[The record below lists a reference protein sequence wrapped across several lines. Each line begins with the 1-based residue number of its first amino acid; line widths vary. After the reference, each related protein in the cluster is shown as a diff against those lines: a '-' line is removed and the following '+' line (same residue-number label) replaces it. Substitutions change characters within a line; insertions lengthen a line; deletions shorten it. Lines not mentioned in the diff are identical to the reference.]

1 MALLITGGGTGGHL
15 AIAQALGEELA
26 KRKGQNG
33 GLVEVV
39 YVGSVNGQDKQWF
52 ECGNLSACIHLA
64 NASTPLHCGAHLSA
78 PHLQGENICQSDTS
92 PTSIVE
98 ITEVAEIKKVAKNS
112 KSARILD
119 CAKNANSDTVSAKT
133 TDSHKNPI
141 FSATYFLPTSGVVN
155 KRGIAKI
162 LSLLH
167 HLKSLK
173 TIRTIFAKHD
183 IKAVISVGGFSAAP
197 ASIGAIVFG
206 KPLFIH
212 EQNAIKGRLNALLSP
227 FAKRVFSSFGEKRVP
242 YPIKSQAREKA
253 RVRTEIKTIAFI
265 GGSQGARTIN
275 HLAISLA
282 PTLLS
287 LGFRIIHQC
296 GQNEL
301 ESTKAKYA
309 EIGISIDMKK
319 EADKIEIFGF
329 STDILSHLE
338 SADICI
344 GRAGAS
350 SVWENAA
357 LGLPMI
363 YVPYPYA
370 ASNHQVHNAEFFAS
384 KGLGLVL
391 VESKNNTSQKD
402 AQEKARKQAQKQAQI
417 EAMKDRI
424 LEYIASFGSS
434 EGKNALESIS
444 KSLISL
450 AKQDGA
456 KLIVDEI
463 LGELN

>member
-15 AIAQALGEELA
+15 AIAQALAEELA
-26 KRKGQNG
+26 KRKGQNDNLG
-33 GLVEVV
+33 EVV
-39 YVGSVNGQDKQWF
+39 YVGSISGQDKQWF
-52 ECGNLSACIHLA
+52 GCGNLSAGIHLA
-64 NASTPLHCGAHLSA
+64 NVSTPLHCGAHLGA
-78 PHLQGENICQSDTS
+78 PHSQGKNICQSDTS

-98 ITEVAEIKKVAKNS
+98 INKVAKN
-112 KSARILD
+112 ANTANGDRAN
-119 CAKNANSDTVSAKT
+119 AKA
-133 TDSHKNPI
+133 TDSSEKSI
-141 FSATYFLPTSGVVN
+141 FSATYFLPTSGVVD

-173 TIRTIFAKHD
+173 TIRAIFAKHD
-183 IKAVISVGGFSAAP
+183 VKAVISVGGFSAAP

-227 FAKRVFSSFGEKRVP
+227 FAKRVFSSFGKNRVP

-275 HLAISLA
+275 HLAVSLA

-309 EIGISIDMKK
+309 EIGIGTCAQK
-319 EADKIEIFGF
+319 EADSKENKLELFGF

-402 AQEKARKQAQKQAQI
+402 AQEKERKQAQKQAQI

-424 LEYIASFGSS
+424 LEYISSFGSS

>member
-15 AIAQALGEELA
+15 AIAQALAEELA
-26 KRKGQNG
+26 KRKGQNDNLG
-33 GLVEVV
+33 EVV
-39 YVGSVNGQDKQWF
+39 YVGSISGQDKQWF
-52 ECGNLSACIHLA
+52 GCGNLSAGIHLA
-64 NASTPLHCGAHLSA
+64 NVSTPLHCGAHLGA
-78 PHLQGENICQSDTS
+78 PHSQGENICQSDTS

-98 ITEVAEIKKVAKNS
+98 INKVAKNANTANGDKANTKATDFS
-112 KSARILD
+112 EKS
-119 CAKNANSDTVSAKT
+119 
-133 TDSHKNPI
+133 I
-141 FSATYFLPTSGVVN
+141 FSATYFLPTSGVVD

-173 TIRTIFAKHD
+173 TIRAIFAKHD

-197 ASIGAIVFG
+197 ASMGAIVFG

-227 FAKRVFSSFGEKRVP
+227 FAKRVFSSFGKRRVP

-275 HLAISLA
+275 HLAVSLA

-309 EIGISIDMKK
+309 EIGIGTCAQK
-319 EADKIEIFGF
+319 EADSKENKLELFGF

-384 KGLGLVL
+384 RGLGLVL

-402 AQEKARKQAQKQAQI
+402 AQEKERKQAQKQAEI

-424 LEYIASFGSS
+424 LEYISSFGSS

>member
-26 KRKGQNG
+26 RRKGQNDNLG
-33 GLVEVV
+33 EVV
-39 YVGSVNGQDKQWF
+39 YVGSVSGQDKQWF
-52 ECGNLSACIHLA
+52 EIDSPLGDSLS
-64 NASTPLHCGAHLSA
+64 NTT
-78 PHLQGENICQSDTS
+78 N
-92 PTSIVE
+92 
-98 ITEVAEIKKVAKNS
+98 
-112 KSARILD
+112 ARILD
-119 CAKNANSDTVSAKT
+119 SRKNAKVDRENTKATHSSK
-133 TDSHKNPI
+133 KPI

-173 TIRTIFAKHD
+173 TIRAIFAKHD

-227 FAKRVFSSFGEKRVP
+227 FARRVFSSFGKNRVP
-242 YPIKSQAREKA
+242 YPIKSQAKQKA

-309 EIGISIDMKK
+309 EIGIDTCTQK
-319 EADKIEIFGF
+319 EADSKENKLELFGF
-329 STDILSHLE
+329 STDILSHLA

-402 AQEKARKQAQKQAQI
+402 AQEKERKEAQKQAEI

-434 EGKNALESIS
+434 EGKNTLESIS

>member
-15 AIAQALGEELA
+15 AIAQALAEELA
-26 KRKGQNG
+26 RRNGQNG
-33 GLVEVV
+33 GFGEVV
-39 YVGSVNGQDKQWF
+39 YVGSISGQDKQWF
-52 ECGNLSACIHLA
+52 EIDSPLGDSLS
-64 NASTPLHCGAHLSA
+64 NTT
-78 PHLQGENICQSDTS
+78 N
-92 PTSIVE
+92 
-98 ITEVAEIKKVAKNS
+98 
-112 KSARILD
+112 ARILD
-119 CAKNANSDTVSAKT
+119 SRKNAKVDRENTKATHSSK
-133 TDSHKNPI
+133 KPI
-141 FSATYFLPTSGVVN
+141 FSATYFLPTSGVVD

-173 TIRTIFAKHD
+173 TIRAIFAKHD

-227 FAKRVFSSFGEKRVP
+227 FARCVFSSFGKRRVP

-309 EIGISIDMKK
+309 EIGIGTCAQK
-319 EADKIEIFGF
+319 EAHSSVDNKKLELFGF
-329 STDILSHLE
+329 STDILSYLE

-402 AQEKARKQAQKQAQI
+402 AQEKERKEAQKQAQI

>member
-26 KRKGQNG
+26 RRKGQNDNLG
-33 GLVEVV
+33 EVV
-39 YVGSVNGQDKQWF
+39 YVGSVSGQDKQWF
-52 ECGNLSACIHLA
+52 EVDSPLGDSFLQSPHCASLRCMYDTPHSHSEEIAKSNTA
-64 NASTPLHCGAHLSA
+64 N
-78 PHLQGENICQSDTS
+78 
-92 PTSIVE
+92 
-98 ITEVAEIKKVAKNS
+98 
-112 KSARILD
+112 ARILD
-119 CAKNANSDTVSAKT
+119 SSENAKVDRENTKAIHSSK
-133 TDSHKNPI
+133 KPI
-141 FSATYFLPTSGVVN
+141 FSATYFLPTSGVVD

-173 TIRTIFAKHD
+173 KIRAIFAKHD

-212 EQNAIKGRLNALLSP
+212 EQNAIKGRLNGLLSP
-227 FAKRVFSSFGEKRVP
+227 FARRVFSSFGKRRVP

-309 EIGISIDMKK
+309 EIGIDTCTQK
-319 EADKIEIFGF
+319 EADNNVDNKKLELFGF
-329 STDILSHLE
+329 STDILSHLA

-370 ASNHQVHNAEFFAS
+370 ASNHQVYNAEFFAS

-402 AQEKARKQAQKQAQI
+402 AQEKERKEAQKQAEI

>member
-33 GLVEVV
+33 SFGEVV
-39 YVGSVNGQDKQWF
+39 YVGSISGQDKQWF
-52 ECGNLSACIHLA
+52 EVDSPLGDSFLQSPNCASLRCMYDTPHSHSEEIAKSNAA
-64 NASTPLHCGAHLSA
+64 NA
-78 PHLQGENICQSDTS
+78 
-92 PTSIVE
+92 
-98 ITEVAEIKKVAKNS
+98 
-112 KSARILD
+112 RISG
-119 CAKNANSDTVSAKT
+119 KNANTANGDRANTKAADFSEKS
-133 TDSHKNPI
+133 I
-141 FSATYFLPTSGVVN
+141 FSATYFLPTSGVVD

-173 TIRTIFAKHD
+173 TIRAIFAKHD

-227 FAKRVFSSFGEKRVP
+227 FARRVFSSFGKRRVP

-309 EIGISIDMKK
+309 EIGIGTCAQK
-319 EADKIEIFGF
+319 EADSKENKLELFGF

-402 AQEKARKQAQKQAQI
+402 AQEKERKQAQKQAEI

>member
-15 AIAQALGEELA
+15 AIAQALAEELA

-33 GLVEVV
+33 GFGEVV
-39 YVGSVNGQDKQWF
+39 YVGSISGQDKQWF
-52 ECGNLSACIHLA
+52 EVDSPLGDSFLQSLNCASLRCMYDTPHSHSEEIAKSNTTNARISSKNSNTANGDRA
-64 NASTPLHCGAHLSA
+64 NAKA
-78 PHLQGENICQSDTS
+78 
-92 PTSIVE
+92 
-98 ITEVAEIKKVAKNS
+98 
-112 KSARILD
+112 
-119 CAKNANSDTVSAKT
+119 
-133 TDSHKNPI
+133 TDSSEKSI
-141 FSATYFLPTSGVVN
+141 FSATYFLPTSGVVD

-173 TIRTIFAKHD
+173 TIRAIFAKHD

-227 FAKRVFSSFGEKRVP
+227 FARRVFSSFGKNRVP

-309 EIGISIDMKK
+309 EIGIGICAQK
-319 EADKIEIFGF
+319 EAHSNVDNKKLELFGF
-329 STDILSHLE
+329 SADILSYLE

-402 AQEKARKQAQKQAQI
+402 AQEKARKQAQI

-456 KLIVDEI
+456 NLIVDEI

>member
-15 AIAQALGEELA
+15 VIAQALAEELA
-26 KRKGQNG
+26 KRKGQNDNLG
-33 GLVEVV
+33 EVV
-39 YVGSVNGQDKQWF
+39 YVGSISGQDKQWF
-52 ECGNLSACIHLA
+52 GCGNLSAGIHLA
-64 NASTPLHCGAHLSA
+64 NVSTPLHCGAHLGA
-78 PHLQGENICQSDTS
+78 PHSQGENICQSDTS

-98 ITEVAEIKKVAKNS
+98 INKVAKN
-112 KSARILD
+112 A
-119 CAKNANSDTVSAKT
+119 NTANSDRANTKA
-133 TDSHKNPI
+133 TDFSEKSI
-141 FSATYFLPTSGVVN
+141 FNATYFLPTSGVVD

-173 TIRTIFAKHD
+173 TIRAIFAKHD
-183 IKAVISVGGFSAAP
+183 VKAVISVGGFSAAP

-227 FAKRVFSSFGEKRVP
+227 FARRVFSSFGKRRVP

-301 ESTKAKYA
+301 ESTKAKYT
-309 EIGISIDMKK
+309 EIGIGTCAQK
-319 EADKIEIFGF
+319 EADSKENKLELFGF

-384 KGLGLVL
+384 KGFGLVL

-402 AQEKARKQAQKQAQI
+402 AQEKAQKEAQKQAEI

>member
-33 GLVEVV
+33 GFGEVV
-39 YVGSVNGQDKQWF
+39 YVGSVSGQDKQWF
-52 ECGNLSACIHLA
+52 EIDSPLGDSFLQSPNCASLRCMYDTPHSHSEEIAKSNTA
-64 NASTPLHCGAHLSA
+64 NA
-78 PHLQGENICQSDTS
+78 
-92 PTSIVE
+92 
-98 ITEVAEIKKVAKNS
+98 
-112 KSARILD
+112 RISS
-119 CAKNANSDTVSAKT
+119 KNAKSDGADTKAL
-133 TDSHKNPI
+133 DSHKKSI
-141 FSATYFLPTSGVVN
+141 FSATYFLPTSGVVD

-162 LSLLH
+162 FSLLH

-173 TIRTIFAKHD
+173 TIRTIFTKHD
-183 IKAVISVGGFSAAP
+183 VKAVISVGGFSAAP
-197 ASIGAIVFG
+197 ASMGAIVFG

-227 FAKRVFSSFGEKRVP
+227 FAKRVFSSFGKNRVP

-309 EIGISIDMKK
+309 EIGIDTCTQK
-319 EADKIEIFGF
+319 EADNNADNKKLELFGF

-370 ASNHQVHNAEFFAS
+370 ASNHQVHNAEFFSS

-402 AQEKARKQAQKQAQI
+402 AQEKARKQAQI
-417 EAMKDRI
+417 EEMKDRI

>member
-26 KRKGQNG
+26 RRKGQNDNLG
-33 GLVEVV
+33 EVV
-39 YVGSVNGQDKQWF
+39 YVGSISGQDKQWF
-52 ECGNLSACIHLA
+52 EVDSPLGDSFLQSPHCASLRCMYDTPHSHSEEIAKSNTA
-64 NASTPLHCGAHLSA
+64 N
-78 PHLQGENICQSDTS
+78 
-92 PTSIVE
+92 
-98 ITEVAEIKKVAKNS
+98 
-112 KSARILD
+112 ARILD
-119 CAKNANSDTVSAKT
+119 SSENANTANGDRENAKA
-133 TDSHKNPI
+133 TDFSEKSI
-141 FSATYFLPTSGVVN
+141 FSATYFLPTSGVVD

-173 TIRTIFAKHD
+173 TIRSIFAKHD

-227 FAKRVFSSFGEKRVP
+227 FARRVFSSFGEKRVP

-309 EIGISIDMKK
+309 EIGIGTCAQK
-319 EADKIEIFGF
+319 EAHSKENKIELFGF

-402 AQEKARKQAQKQAQI
+402 AQTQAQKQAEI
-417 EAMKDRI
+417 EAMKGKI

>member
-26 KRKGQNG
+26 KRKGQNDS
-33 GLVEVV
+33 LVEVV
-39 YVGSVNGQDKQWF
+39 YVGSVSGQDKQWF
-52 ECGNLSACIHLA
+52 EIDSPLGDSFLQSPNCASLRCMYDTPHSHSEEIAKSNTA
-64 NASTPLHCGAHLSA
+64 NA
-78 PHLQGENICQSDTS
+78 
-92 PTSIVE
+92 
-98 ITEVAEIKKVAKNS
+98 
-112 KSARILD
+112 RISS
-119 CAKNANSDTVSAKT
+119 KNAKSDGADTKAL
-133 TDSHKNPI
+133 DSHKKSI
-141 FSATYFLPTSGVVN
+141 FSATYFLPTSGVVD

-162 LSLLH
+162 FSLLH

-173 TIRTIFAKHD
+173 TIRAIFAKHD

-197 ASIGAIVFG
+197 ASMGAIVFG

-227 FAKRVFSSFGEKRVP
+227 FAKRVFSSFGKNRVP

-309 EIGISIDMKK
+309 EIGIGTCTQTEAHSDVDSKK
-319 EADKIEIFGF
+319 LELFGF

-402 AQEKARKQAQKQAQI
+402 AQEKARKQAQKQSQI
-417 EAMKDRI
+417 EEMKDRI

>member
-15 AIAQALGEELA
+15 AIAQALAEELA
-26 KRKGQNG
+26 KRKGQNDNLG
-33 GLVEVV
+33 EVV
-39 YVGSVNGQDKQWF
+39 YVGSISGQDKQWF
-52 ECGNLSACIHLA
+52 GCGNLSAGIHLA
-64 NASTPLHCGAHLSA
+64 NVSTPLHCGAHLGA
-78 PHLQGENICQSDTS
+78 PHSQGENICQSDTS

-98 ITEVAEIKKVAKNS
+98 INKVAKN
-112 KSARILD
+112 A
-119 CAKNANSDTVSAKT
+119 NTANSDRANTKA
-133 TDSHKNPI
+133 TDFSEKSI
-141 FSATYFLPTSGVVN
+141 FSATYFLPTSGVVD

-173 TIRTIFAKHD
+173 TIRAIFAKHD

-227 FAKRVFSSFGEKRVP
+227 FARRVFSSFGKRRVP

-282 PTLLS
+282 TTLLS

-301 ESTKAKYA
+301 ESTKAKYT
-309 EIGISIDMKK
+309 EIGIGTCTQK
-319 EADKIEIFGF
+319 EADSKENKLELFGF

-384 KGLGLVL
+384 KGFGLVL

-402 AQEKARKQAQKQAQI
+402 AQEKAQKEAQKQAEI

>member
-15 AIAQALGEELA
+15 AIAQALAEELA
-26 KRKGQNG
+26 KRKGQNDNLG
-33 GLVEVV
+33 EVV
-39 YVGSVNGQDKQWF
+39 YVGSISGQDKQWF
-52 ECGNLSACIHLA
+52 EVDSPLGDSFLQSPHCASLRCMYDTPHSHSEEIAKSNTA
-64 NASTPLHCGAHLSA
+64 N
-78 PHLQGENICQSDTS
+78 
-92 PTSIVE
+92 
-98 ITEVAEIKKVAKNS
+98 
-112 KSARILD
+112 ARILD
-119 CAKNANSDTVSAKT
+119 SSENAKVDRANAKA
-133 TDSHKNPI
+133 TDFSEKSI
-141 FSATYFLPTSGVVN
+141 FNATYFLPTSGVVD

-173 TIRTIFAKHD
+173 TIRAIFAKHD

-227 FAKRVFSSFGEKRVP
+227 FARRVFSSFGKRRVP

-309 EIGISIDMKK
+309 EIGISVDSSEQK
-319 EADKIEIFGF
+319 EANKLELFGF

-402 AQEKARKQAQKQAQI
+402 VQEKARKQTQKQAEI

-424 LEYIASFGSS
+424 LEYISSFGSS

>member
-26 KRKGQNG
+26 RRKGQNG
-33 GLVEVV
+33 GFGEVV
-39 YVGSVNGQDKQWF
+39 YVGSVSGQDKQWF
-52 ECGNLSACIHLA
+52 EIDSPLGDSLS
-64 NASTPLHCGAHLSA
+64 NTT
-78 PHLQGENICQSDTS
+78 N
-92 PTSIVE
+92 
-98 ITEVAEIKKVAKNS
+98 
-112 KSARILD
+112 ARILD
-119 CAKNANSDTVSAKT
+119 SRKNAKVDRENTKATHSSKK
-133 TDSHKNPI
+133 SI

-173 TIRTIFAKHD
+173 TIRAIFAKHD

-212 EQNAIKGRLNALLSP
+212 EQNAIKGRLNGLLSP
-227 FAKRVFSSFGEKRVP
+227 FARRVFSSFGKNRVP
-242 YPIKSQAREKA
+242 YPIKSQAKQKA

-309 EIGISIDMKK
+309 EIGIDTCTQK
-319 EADKIEIFGF
+319 EAHSNVDNKKLELFGF

-384 KGLGLVL
+384 KGLGFVL

-402 AQEKARKQAQKQAQI
+402 AQEKERKEAQKQAEI

-434 EGKNALESIS
+434 EGKNTLESIS

>member
-26 KRKGQNG
+26 RRKGQNDNLG
-33 GLVEVV
+33 EVV
-39 YVGSVNGQDKQWF
+39 YVGSISGQDKQWF
-52 ECGNLSACIHLA
+52 GCGNLSAGIHLA
-64 NASTPLHCGAHLSA
+64 NVSTPLHCGAHLGA
-78 PHLQGENICQSDTS
+78 PHSQGENICQSDTS

-98 ITEVAEIKKVAKNS
+98 INKVAKN
-112 KSARILD
+112 ANTANGDRAN
-119 CAKNANSDTVSAKT
+119 AKA
-133 TDSHKNPI
+133 TDFSEKYI
-141 FSATYFLPTSGVVN
+141 FSATYFLPTSGVVD

-173 TIRTIFAKHD
+173 TIRAIFAKHD

-227 FAKRVFSSFGEKRVP
+227 FARRVFSSFGKRRVP
-242 YPIKSQAREKA
+242 YPIKSQAKQKA

-309 EIGISIDMKK
+309 EIGIGTCTQK
-319 EADKIEIFGF
+319 EADSKENKLELFGF

-402 AQEKARKQAQKQAQI
+402 AQEKERKEAQKQAEI

-424 LEYIASFGSS
+424 LEYIASFGSG
-434 EGKNALESIS
+434 EGKNTLESIS

-456 KLIVDEI
+456 KIIVDEI

>member
-33 GLVEVV
+33 GFGEVV
-39 YVGSVNGQDKQWF
+39 YVGSISGQDKQWF
-52 ECGNLSACIHLA
+52 EVDSPLGDSFLQSPHCASLRCMYDTPHSHSEEIAKSNTA
-64 NASTPLHCGAHLSA
+64 N
-78 PHLQGENICQSDTS
+78 
-92 PTSIVE
+92 
-98 ITEVAEIKKVAKNS
+98 
-112 KSARILD
+112 ARILD
-119 CAKNANSDTVSAKT
+119 SSENANTANGDRANAKA
-133 TDSHKNPI
+133 TDFSEKSI
-141 FSATYFLPTSGVVN
+141 FNATYFLPTSGVVN

-227 FAKRVFSSFGEKRVP
+227 FARRVFSSFGKNRVP

-309 EIGISIDMKK
+309 QIGIDTCTQEEAGNNVDNKK
-319 EADKIEIFGF
+319 LELFGF

-402 AQEKARKQAQKQAQI
+402 VQEKARKQTQKQAEI

>member
-15 AIAQALGEELA
+15 AIAQALAEELA

-33 GLVEVV
+33 GFGEVV
-39 YVGSVNGQDKQWF
+39 YVGSISGQDKQWF
-52 ECGNLSACIHLA
+52 GCGNLSAGIHLA
-64 NASTPLHCGAHLSA
+64 NVSTPLHCGTHLGA
-78 PHLQGENICQSDTS
+78 PHSQGENICQSDTS

-98 ITEVAEIKKVAKNS
+98 INKVAKNANTANGDRENTKATDFS
-112 KSARILD
+112 EKS
-119 CAKNANSDTVSAKT
+119 
-133 TDSHKNPI
+133 I
-141 FSATYFLPTSGVVN
+141 FNATYFLPTSGVVD

-173 TIRTIFAKHD
+173 TIHTIFAKHD

-227 FAKRVFSSFGEKRVP
+227 FARRVFSSFGKRRVP

-309 EIGISIDMKK
+309 EIGIGTCAQK
-319 EADKIEIFGF
+319 EEDSKENKLELFGF
-329 STDILSHLE
+329 STDILSYLE

-384 KGLGLVL
+384 KGFGLVL

-402 AQEKARKQAQKQAQI
+402 VQEKARKQTQKQAEI

-434 EGKNALESIS
+434 DGKNALESIS

>member
-15 AIAQALGEELA
+15 AIAQALAEELA
-26 KRKGQNG
+26 KRKGQNDNLG
-33 GLVEVV
+33 EVV
-39 YVGSVNGQDKQWF
+39 YVGSISGQDKQWF
-52 ECGNLSACIHLA
+52 GCGNLSAGIHLA
-64 NASTPLHCGAHLSA
+64 NVSTPLHCGAHLGA
-78 PHLQGENICQSDTS
+78 PHSQGENICQSDTS

-98 ITEVAEIKKVAKNS
+98 INKVAKNANTANGDRENAKATDFS
-112 KSARILD
+112 EKS
-119 CAKNANSDTVSAKT
+119 
-133 TDSHKNPI
+133 I
-141 FSATYFLPTSGVVN
+141 FNATYFLPTSGVVD

-173 TIRTIFAKHD
+173 TIHTIFAKHD

-227 FAKRVFSSFGEKRVP
+227 FARRVFSSFGKNRVP

-309 EIGISIDMKK
+309 EIGIDTCAQK
-319 EADKIEIFGF
+319 EADSKENKLELFGF

-370 ASNHQVHNAEFFAS
+370 ASNHQVHNAEFFTS
-384 KGLGLVL
+384 KGFGLVL

-402 AQEKARKQAQKQAQI
+402 VQEKARKQTQKQAEI

>member
-15 AIAQALGEELA
+15 AIAQALAEELA

-33 GLVEVV
+33 GFGEVV
-39 YVGSVNGQDKQWF
+39 YVGSISGQDKQWF
-52 ECGNLSACIHLA
+52 GCGNLSAGIHLA
-64 NASTPLHCGAHLSA
+64 NVSTPLHCGAHLGA
-78 PHLQGENICQSDTS
+78 PHSQGENICQSDTS

-98 ITEVAEIKKVAKNS
+98 INKVAKNANTANGDRANAKATDFS
-112 KSARILD
+112 EKS
-119 CAKNANSDTVSAKT
+119 
-133 TDSHKNPI
+133 I
-141 FSATYFLPTSGVVN
+141 FSATYFLPTSGVVD

-173 TIRTIFAKHD
+173 TIRAIFAKHD

-227 FAKRVFSSFGEKRVP
+227 FARRVFSSFGKNRVP

-301 ESTKAKYA
+301 ESTKAKYT
-309 EIGISIDMKK
+309 EIGIGTCAQK
-319 EADKIEIFGF
+319 EADSKENKLELFGF

-384 KGLGLVL
+384 KGFGLVL

-402 AQEKARKQAQKQAQI
+402 VQEKAQKQAEI

>member
-15 AIAQALGEELA
+15 AIAQALAEELA
-26 KRKGQNG
+26 RRKGQNG
-33 GLVEVV
+33 GFGEVV
-39 YVGSVNGQDKQWF
+39 YVGSVSGQDKQWF
-52 ECGNLSACIHLA
+52 GCGNLSAGIHLA
-64 NASTPLHCGAHLSA
+64 NVSTPLHCGAHLGA

-98 ITEVAEIKKVAKNS
+98 INKVAKN
-112 KSARILD
+112 A
-119 CAKNANSDTVSAKT
+119 NTANSDRANAKA
-133 TDSHKNPI
+133 TDFSEKSI
-141 FSATYFLPTSGVVN
+141 FSATYFLQTSGVVD

-173 TIRTIFAKHD
+173 TIREIFAKHD

-227 FAKRVFSSFGEKRVP
+227 FARRVFSSFGKRRVP

-309 EIGISIDMKK
+309 EIGIDTCTQKEVHSNVDNKK
-319 EADKIEIFGF
+319 LELFGF

-338 SADICI
+338 SADICV

-402 AQEKARKQAQKQAQI
+402 AQEKARKQVEI

>member
-15 AIAQALGEELA
+15 AIAQALAEELA
-26 KRKGQNG
+26 KRKGQNDNLG
-33 GLVEVV
+33 EVV
-39 YVGSVNGQDKQWF
+39 YVGSISGQDKQWF
-52 ECGNLSACIHLA
+52 EVDSPLGDSFLQSPHCASLRCMYDTPHSHSEEIAKSNTA
-64 NASTPLHCGAHLSA
+64 N
-78 PHLQGENICQSDTS
+78 
-92 PTSIVE
+92 
-98 ITEVAEIKKVAKNS
+98 
-112 KSARILD
+112 ARILD
-119 CAKNANSDTVSAKT
+119 SSENANTANGDRENAKA
-133 TDSHKNPI
+133 TDFSEKSI

-173 TIRTIFAKHD
+173 TIRAIFAKHD

-227 FAKRVFSSFGEKRVP
+227 FARRVFSSFGKRRVP

-309 EIGISIDMKK
+309 EIGIGTCAQK
-319 EADKIEIFGF
+319 EEDSKENKLELFGF
-329 STDILSHLE
+329 STDILSYLE

-391 VESKNNTSQKD
+391 VESKNNISQKD
-402 AQEKARKQAQKQAQI
+402 AQEKAQKEAQKQAEI

-424 LEYIASFGSS
+424 LEYIASFGSG
-434 EGKNALESIS
+434 EGKNELESIS

>member
-39 YVGSVNGQDKQWF
+39 YVGSISGQDKQWF
-52 ECGNLSACIHLA
+52 EIDSPLGDSFLQSPNCASLRCMYDTPHSHSEEIAKSNTA
-64 NASTPLHCGAHLSA
+64 NA
-78 PHLQGENICQSDTS
+78 
-92 PTSIVE
+92 
-98 ITEVAEIKKVAKNS
+98 
-112 KSARILD
+112 RISS
-119 CAKNANSDTVSAKT
+119 KNAKSDGADTKAL
-133 TDSHKNPI
+133 DSHKKSI
-141 FSATYFLPTSGVVN
+141 FSATYFLPTSGVVD

-167 HLKSLK
+167 HLKSIK
-173 TIRTIFAKHD
+173 TIRSIFAKHD
-183 IKAVISVGGFSAAP
+183 VKAVISVGGFSAAP

-227 FAKRVFSSFGEKRVP
+227 FAKRVFSSFGKNRVP

-309 EIGISIDMKK
+309 EIGIGTCTQK
-319 EADKIEIFGF
+319 EADNNADNKKLELFGF

-417 EAMKDRI
+417 EEMKDRI

>member
-26 KRKGQNG
+26 RRKGQNDNLG
-33 GLVEVV
+33 EVV
-39 YVGSVNGQDKQWF
+39 YVGSVSGQDKQWF
-52 ECGNLSACIHLA
+52 EIDSPLGDSLS
-64 NASTPLHCGAHLSA
+64 NTT
-78 PHLQGENICQSDTS
+78 N
-92 PTSIVE
+92 
-98 ITEVAEIKKVAKNS
+98 
-112 KSARILD
+112 ARILD
-119 CAKNANSDTVSAKT
+119 SRKNAKVDRENTKATHSSKK
-133 TDSHKNPI
+133 SI
-141 FSATYFLPTSGVVN
+141 FSATYFLPTSGVVD

-173 TIRTIFAKHD
+173 TIRAIFAKHD

-212 EQNAIKGRLNALLSP
+212 EQNAIKGRLNGLLSP
-227 FAKRVFSSFGEKRVP
+227 FARRVFSSFGKNRVP
-242 YPIKSQAREKA
+242 YPIKSQAKQKA

-309 EIGISIDMKK
+309 EIGIGTCAQK
-319 EADKIEIFGF
+319 EAHSSVDNKKLELFGF
-329 STDILSHLE
+329 STDILSYLE

-402 AQEKARKQAQKQAQI
+402 AQEKERKEAQKQAQI

>member
-1 MALLITGGGTGGHL
+1 MTLLITGGGTGGHL
-15 AIAQALGEELA
+15 AIAQALAEELA
-26 KRKGQNG
+26 RRKSSLGEARF
-33 GLVEVV
+33 EVV
-39 YVGSVNGQDKQWF
+39 YVGSVSGQDRQWF
-52 ECGNLSACIHLA
+52 ECGDLSAEEALA
-64 NASTPLHCGAHLSA
+64 NVSTPADIGL
-78 PHLQGENICQSDTS
+78 PNT
-92 PTSIVE
+92 
-98 ITEVAEIKKVAKNS
+98 
-112 KSARILD
+112 
-119 CAKNANSDTVSAKT
+119 ANSDTKNVKA
-133 TDSHKNPI
+133 TDSCKQSI
-141 FSATYFLPTSGVVN
+141 FSATYFLPTSGVVD

-162 LSLLH
+162 LSLFH

-173 TIRTIFAKHD
+173 AIYRIFAKHD
-183 IKAVISVGGFSAAP
+183 IKAVVSVGGFSAAP
-197 ASIGAIVFG
+197 ASIGAIVFA

-227 FAKRVFSSFGEKRVP
+227 FARRVFSSFGERRVP
-242 YPIKSQAREKA
+242 YPIKSQAREKS
-253 RVRTEIKTIAFI
+253 RVRREIKTIAFI

-296 GQNEL
+296 GQNQL
-301 ESTKAKYA
+301 ESTKAKYV
-309 EIGISIDMKK
+309 EIGIDTDDSTHDCEEKDNK
-319 EADKIEIFGF
+319 SHKLELFGF
-329 STDILSHLE
+329 STDILSHLA
-338 SADICI
+338 SADICV

-384 KGLGLVL
+384 RGLGLVL
-391 VESKNNTSQKD
+391 AESKNNTSQKD
-402 AQEKARKQAQKQAQI
+402 AEI
-417 EAMKDRI
+417 EAMKGRV

-434 EGKNALESIS
+434 EGKNELESIS

-463 LGELN
+463 LSELN

>member
-33 GLVEVV
+33 GFGEVV
-39 YVGSVNGQDKQWF
+39 YVGSVSGQDKQWF
-52 ECGNLSACIHLA
+52 EIDSPLGDSFLQSPNCASLRCMYDTPHSHSEEIAKSNTA
-64 NASTPLHCGAHLSA
+64 NA
-78 PHLQGENICQSDTS
+78 
-92 PTSIVE
+92 
-98 ITEVAEIKKVAKNS
+98 
-112 KSARILD
+112 RISS
-119 CAKNANSDTVSAKT
+119 KNAKSDGADTKAL
-133 TDSHKNPI
+133 DSHKKSI
-141 FSATYFLPTSGVVN
+141 FSATYFLPTSGVVD

-167 HLKSLK
+167 HLKSIK
-173 TIRTIFAKHD
+173 TIRAIFAKHD

-227 FAKRVFSSFGEKRVP
+227 FAKRVFSSFGKRRVP

-309 EIGISIDMKK
+309 EIGIGTCTQTEAHSDVDSKK
-319 EADKIEIFGF
+319 LELFGF

-402 AQEKARKQAQKQAQI
+402 AQEKARKQAQI
-417 EAMKDRI
+417 EEMKDRI

>member
-1 MALLITGGGTGGHL
+1 MTLLITGGGTGGHL

-26 KRKGQNG
+26 RRKGQRDSLG
-33 GLVEVV
+33 EVV

-52 ECGNLSACIHLA
+52 EIDSPLGDSFLQSPSCASLRCMYNTPHSHSEEIAKSNTA
-64 NASTPLHCGAHLSA
+64 N
-78 PHLQGENICQSDTS
+78 
-92 PTSIVE
+92 
-98 ITEVAEIKKVAKNS
+98 
-112 KSARILD
+112 ARILD
-119 CAKNANSDTVSAKT
+119 CAKNENSDIASAKA
-133 TDSHKNPI
+133 TDSHKNPL

-173 TIRTIFAKHD
+173 TIYHIFAKHNV
-183 IKAVISVGGFSAAP
+183 KAVISVGGFSAAP

-227 FAKRVFSSFGEKRVP
+227 FAKRVFSSFDKNRVP

-309 EIGISIDMKK
+309 EIGISIDAQKDAGNK
-319 EADKIEIFGF
+319 ADKIEIFGF
-329 STDILSHLE
+329 STDILSFLA

-350 SVWENAA
+350 SVWENAT

-384 KGLGLVL
+384 KGLGLML
-391 VESKNNTSQKD
+391 VESKNAS
-402 AQEKARKQAQKQAQI
+402 QKQAQI

-424 LEYIASFGSS
+424 LEYIASFGSGENS
-434 EGKNALESIS
+434 LESIS

-450 AKQDGA
+450 AKHDGA

-463 LGELN
+463 LELAKI

>member
-33 GLVEVV
+33 GFGEVV
-39 YVGSVNGQDKQWF
+39 YVGSISGQDKQWF
-52 ECGNLSACIHLA
+52 GCGNLSAGIHLA
-64 NASTPLHCGAHLSA
+64 NVSTPLHCGAHLGA
-78 PHLQGENICQSDTS
+78 PHSQGENICQSDTS

-98 ITEVAEIKKVAKNS
+98 INKVAKNANTANGDRANAKATDFS
-112 KSARILD
+112 EKS
-119 CAKNANSDTVSAKT
+119 
-133 TDSHKNPI
+133 I
-141 FSATYFLPTSGVVN
+141 FSATYFLPTSGVVD

-173 TIRTIFAKHD
+173 TIRAIFAKHD

-227 FAKRVFSSFGEKRVP
+227 FARRVFSSFGKRRVP

-309 EIGISIDMKK
+309 EIGIGTCAQK
-319 EADKIEIFGF
+319 EADSKENKLELFGF

-402 AQEKARKQAQKQAQI
+402 AQEKAQKEAQKQAEI

-434 EGKNALESIS
+434 ESKNALESIS